1 MSIIITKDAL
11 RDLGCCNCCGN
22 VSMLASGWVFSDG
35 CLHASHHV
43 HWTTGQ
49 VPLHGAMVHLILGDW
64 QNEKAERHLVEMQY
78 HINQINAAG
87 EVASGFMVTDAP
99 ATGTGGEMPA
109 SKALRRDEVM
119 GTALADE
126 VFALVD
132 EIWLQDDR
140 IAEIVQA
147 DQVGGVQAKQNPKP
161 SWWRKLWG
169 K

>member
-1 MSIIITKDAL
+1 
-11 RDLGCCNCCGN
+11 
-22 VSMLASGWVFSDG
+22 
-35 CLHASHHV
+35 
-43 HWTTGQ
+43 
-49 VPLHGAMVHLILGDW
+49 
-64 QNEKAERHLVEMQY
+64 
-78 HINQINAAG
+78 
-87 EVASGFMVTDAP
+87 
-99 ATGTGGEMPA
+99 MPA